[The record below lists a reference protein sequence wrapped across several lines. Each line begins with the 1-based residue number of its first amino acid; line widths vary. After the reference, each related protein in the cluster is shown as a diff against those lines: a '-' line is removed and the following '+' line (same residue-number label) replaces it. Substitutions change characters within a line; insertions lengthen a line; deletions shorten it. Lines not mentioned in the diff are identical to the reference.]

1 MIKRGSI
8 LHKPQLPRFPK
19 RAMLHSFITQR
30 ARLKP
35 DSIAVIQGQRQVSY
49 LELEQNIARIASFLL
64 RNSVSKGDRVGILSK
79 NSAAYIAAYV
89 GIQRVGGISVDIN
102 FQDSSH
108 EIKTII
114 NHCAISVLIVEH
126 TYASVAAEAVR
137 ETPSVRIMIE
147 IEKLPGGTPGVTEKF
162 PSHIRYATWGE
173 IQGDGSDNDM
183 PALLTGTDIASIVYT
198 SGTTG
203 KPKGVMLSHDNYLA
217 NARSII
223 EYLRL
228 TEHDKVMVV
237 LPFCYSYGKSLLTTH
252 LLAGGTLVLENSFMY
267 PNAVFDKMVEEGV
280 TGFAGVPSTFAIML
294 NRSNIRNYQFPNLRY
309 VTQAGGAMSPQHARE
324 LSLILPNTQVYI
336 MYGQTEATARL
347 TYLEP
352 DGLLNRPGSIGK
364 AIPGVE
370 IDIVGEEGVSVGNGQ
385 EGEIVAQGKN
395 IMVGYWNDPEQTSKV
410 LKEGRLYTGDIGRKD
425 EDGYLYIVGR
435 RSDMI
440 KSGAHRISPKEI
452 EEVILEMHEVHEVG
466 VVSVPDEILGE
477 AVRAVIVLKEGYEQD
492 VKKVQRYCQT
502 KLASFKIPKE
512 VVFTDDLPKTSSG
525 KIRKFLLKEQNLTGE
540 AIR

>member
-1 MIKRGSI
+1 
-8 LHKPQLPRFPK
+8 
-19 RAMLHSFITQR
+19 MLHSFITQR
-30 ARLKP
+30 ANLKP
-35 DSIAVIQGQRQVSY
+35 DSVAVIQGRRQVSY
-49 LELEQNIARIASFLL
+49 LELERDIARIASFLL
-64 RNSVSKGDRVGILSK
+64 RSSVLKGDRVGILSK
-79 NSAAYIAAYV
+79 NSAAYVAAYL
-89 GIQRVGGISVDIN
+89 GIQRAGGISVDIN
-102 FQDSSH
+102 FQDSPH

-126 TYASVAAEAVR
+126 TYAPVAAQAIR
-137 ETPSVRIMIE
+137 ETPSVRMMIE
-147 IEKLPGGTPGVTEKF
+147 IQKSPGGSPAVTGKLP
-162 PSHIRYATWGE
+162 SQIRYAMWGE
-173 IQGDGSDNDM
+173 IQDGVEGKDSS
-183 PALLTGTDIASIVYT
+183 AVLTGTDIASIVYT

-217 NARSII
+217 NARSINK
-223 EYLRL
+223 YLGI
-228 TEHDKVMVV
+228 TERDKVMVV

-280 TGFAGVPSTFAIML
+280 TGFAGVPSTFAIIL
-294 NRSNIRNYQFPNLRY
+294 NRSNIRNYHFPNLRY

-324 LSLILPNTQVYI
+324 LSLILPKTQVYI

-352 DGLLNRPGSIGK
+352 DDLLKRPGSIGK

-370 IDIVGEEGVSVGNGQ
+370 IDVVGEEGTVGYDQ
-385 EGEIVAQGKN
+385 EGEIVARGEN

-477 AVRAVIVLKEGYEQD
+477 AIRAVIVLKEGYEQD
-492 VKKVQRYCQT
+492 AKKVQRHCQT
-502 KLASFKIPKE
+502 KLAPFKIPKD
-512 VVFTDDLPKTSSG
+512 VVFTNELPKTSSG
-525 KIRKFLLKEQNLTGE
+525 KIRKFLLKEQNLTGK
-540 AIR
+540 AVR

>member
-1 MIKRGSI
+1 
-8 LHKPQLPRFPK
+8 
-19 RAMLHSFITQR
+19 MLHSFITQR

-35 DSIAVIQGQRQVSY
+35 DSIAVIQGRRQVSY
-49 LELEQNIARIASFLL
+49 FELERDIARIASFLL
-64 RNSVSKGDRVGILSK
+64 RNNVSKGDRVGILSK
-79 NSAAYIAAYV
+79 NSASYIAAYI
-89 GIQRVGGISVDIN
+89 GIQRAGGISVDIN
-102 FQDSSH
+102 FQDSLH
-108 EIKTII
+108 EIKTIV

-126 TYASVAAEAVR
+126 SYAAVAAEALS
-137 ETPSVRIMIE
+137 ETPSVRMMIE
-147 IEKLPGGTPGVTEKF
+147 IEKSPAGSPGVTQKL
-162 PSHIRYATWGE
+162 PSHIQYAKWGE
-173 IQGDGSDNDM
+173 IQGDDGGGGDATTALSGS
-183 PALLTGTDIASIVYT
+183 DIASIVYT

-228 TEHDKVMVV
+228 SEHDKVMVV

-267 PNAVFDKMVEEGV
+267 PNAVFDKMVEESV

-294 NRSNIRNYQFPNLRY
+294 NRTNIRNYRFPNLRY

-324 LSLILPNTQVYI
+324 LSLLLPNTQIYI

-347 TYLEP
+347 TYIEP
-352 DGLLNRPGSIGK
+352 EDLLKRSGSIGK

-370 IDIVGEEGVSVGNGQ
+370 IDVIGEGDVPVSCGQ
-385 EGEIVAQGKN
+385 EGEIAAGGKN

-410 LKEGRLYTGDIGRKD
+410 LKNGRLYTGDIGRKD

-452 EEVILEMHEVHEVG
+452 EEAILEMPEVHEVG
-466 VVSVPDEILGE
+466 VVGVPDDILGE
-477 AVRAVIVLKEGYEQD
+477 AIRAVIVLKEGYERD
-492 VKKVQRYCQT
+492 PKKVQRHCQT

-512 VVFTDDLPKTSSG
+512 VVFADELPKTSSG
-525 KIRKFLLKEQNLTGE
+525 KIRKFLLKEDNLAGE
-540 AIR
+540 AVR

>member
-1 MIKRGSI
+1 MPHR
-8 LHKPQLPRFPK
+8 PRLPRYPK
-19 RAMLHSFITQR
+19 RAMLHTFLTQR
-30 ARLKP
+30 ARHKP
-35 DSIAVIQGQRQVSY
+35 DSVAVIQGRQRVSY
-49 LELEQNIARIASFLL
+49 LELDSSTAKIASFLL
-64 RNSVSKGDRVGILSK
+64 RNNVRKGDRIGILSK
-79 NSAAYIAAYV
+79 NSAAYVAAYL
-89 GIQRVGGISVDIN
+89 GIQRAGGISVDIN
-102 FQDSSH
+102 FQDSQH

-126 TYASVAAEAVR
+126 TYASVASAAVR
-137 ETPSVRIMIE
+137 ETPSLRMLIE
-147 IEKLPGGTPGVTEKF
+147 LEKMPGGPPSLAGKLPA
-162 PSHIRYATWGE
+162 HIQLATWGE
-173 IQGDGSDNDM
+173 IQNDRVSNDA
-183 PALLTGTDIASIVYT
+183 PAALTGEDIASIVYT

-203 KPKGVMLSHDNYLA
+203 KPKGVMLTHDNYLA

-223 EYLRL
+223 EYLQL

-267 PNAVFDKMVEEGV
+267 PNAVFDKMVEEEV

-294 NRSNIRNYQFPNLRY
+294 NRSNIRNYRFPHLRY

-324 LSLILPNTQVYI
+324 ISLVLPNTHVYI

-347 TYLEP
+347 AYLEP
-352 DGLLNRPGSIGK
+352 EGLLKRPGSIGK

-370 IDIVGEEGVSVGNGQ
+370 IEVIGEGGKPASGGQ
-385 EGEIVAQGKN
+385 EGEIVARGKN
-395 IMVGYWNDPEQTSKV
+395 IMVGYWNDPEQTDKV
-410 LKEGRLYTGDIGRKD
+410 LKEGILYTGDIGRKD

-466 VVSVPDEILGE
+466 VVGVPDEILGE
-477 AVRAVIVLKEGYEQD
+477 AIRAVIVLKDGFEQD
-492 VKKVQRYCQT
+492 AKKVQRHCQT
-502 KLASFKIPKE
+502 KLATFKIPKE
-512 VVFTDDLPKTSSG
+512 VVFTGELPKTSSG
-525 KIRKFLLKEQNLTGE
+525 KIRKFLLKEEGLAGE
-540 AIR
+540 TVR

>member
-1 MIKRGSI
+1 
-8 LHKPQLPRFPK
+8 
-19 RAMLHSFITQR
+19 MLHSIITQR
-30 ARLKP
+30 AHLKP
-35 DSIAVIQGQRQVSY
+35 DSIAVIQGQGRISY
-49 LELEQNIARIASFLL
+49 LELEQNIAKIASFLL
-64 RNSVSKGDRVGILSK
+64 RNSILKGDRVGILCK
-79 NSAAYIAAYV
+79 NSAAYMAAYI
-89 GIQRVGGISVDIN
+89 GIQRAGGISVDIN
-102 FQDSSH
+102 FQDSPH

-126 TYASVAAEAVR
+126 TYAPVAAEAIR
-137 ETPSVRIMIE
+137 DTPSVRMMIE
-147 IEKLPGGTPGVTEKF
+147 IEKLSGGSPAVTAKL
-162 PSHIRYATWGE
+162 PSQVQYATWGE
-173 IQGDGSDNDM
+173 IQGEVIGNDV
-183 PALLTGTDIASIVYT
+183 PPVLTGTDVASIVYT

-203 KPKGVMLSHDNYLA
+203 NPKGVMLSHDNYLA

-228 TEHDKVMVV
+228 TEQDKVMVV

-252 LLAGGTLVLENSFMY
+252 LMAGGTLVLENSFMY

-294 NRSNIRNYQFPNLRY
+294 NRSNIRNYQFSNLRY

-324 LSLILPNTQVYI
+324 LSVILPNTKVYI

-352 DGLLNRPGSIGK
+352 EDLLKRPGSIGK

-370 IDIVGEEGVSVGNGQ
+370 IDVIGVEGKSVGDGQ
-385 EGEIVAQGKN
+385 EGEIVALGKN

-410 LKEGRLYTGDIGRKD
+410 LKEGRLFTGDIGRKD

-452 EEVILEMHEVHEVG
+452 EEVILEMQEVHEVG

-477 AVRAVIVLKEGYEQD
+477 AIRAVIVLKEGYEQD
-492 VKKVQRYCQT
+492 AKKVQRHCQT
-502 KLASFKIPKE
+502 KLASFKIPKD
-512 VVFTDDLPKTSSG
+512 VIFTDELPKTSSG
-525 KIRKFLLKEQNLTGE
+525 KIRKFLLKEQDLTGKVV
-540 AIR
+540 R

>member
-1 MIKRGSI
+1 
-8 LHKPQLPRFPK
+8 
-19 RAMLHSFITQR
+19 MLHSSITQR
-30 ARLKP
+30 ARIKP
-35 DSIAVIQGQRQVSY
+35 HSVAVIQGRQRVSY
-49 LELEQNIARIASFLL
+49 HELDRHIAMVASFLV
-64 RNSVSKGDRVGILSK
+64 RNGVSKGDRVGILSK
-79 NSAAYIAAYV
+79 NSAAYIASYL
-89 GIQRVGGISVDIN
+89 GIQRAGGISVDIN
-102 FQDSSH
+102 FQDSPH

-126 TYASVAAEAVR
+126 AYAPIAGQAVT
-137 ETPSVRIMIE
+137 ETPSIRLMIE
-147 IEKLPGGTPGVTEKF
+147 IEKLPGGSPGLTRKI
-162 PSHIRYATWGE
+162 PSHIRYTTWGE
-173 IQGDGSDNDM
+173 IQGEDAGNVE
-183 PALLTGTDIASIVYT
+183 PAALTGTDIASIVYT

-223 EYLRL
+223 AYLHL

-252 LLAGGTLVLENSFMY
+252 LLAGGALVLENSFMY

-294 NRSNIRNYQFPNLRY
+294 NRSNIRNYQFPSLRY

-324 LSLILPNTQVYI
+324 LSLILPKTQVYI

-347 TYLEP
+347 TYLDPEE
-352 DGLLNRPGSIGK
+352 LMKRPGSIGK

-370 IDIVGEEGVSVGNGQ
+370 LDLVGEEGGPVGDGS
-385 EGEIVAQGKN
+385 EGEIVARGQN
-395 IMVGYWNDPEQTSKV
+395 IMVGYWNAPEQTSKV
-410 LKEGRLYTGDIGRKD
+410 LRQGRLYTGDIGRKD

-452 EEVILEMHEVHEVG
+452 EEVILEMHEVHEVA

-477 AVRAVIVLKEGYEQD
+477 AIRAVLVLKEGYELD
-492 VKKVQRYCQT
+492 AKKVQRHCQT

-512 VVFTDDLPKTSSG
+512 VVFTEELPKTNSG
-525 KIRKFLLKEQNLTGE
+525 KIRKFLLKEKNLAGE
-540 AIR
+540 AVR